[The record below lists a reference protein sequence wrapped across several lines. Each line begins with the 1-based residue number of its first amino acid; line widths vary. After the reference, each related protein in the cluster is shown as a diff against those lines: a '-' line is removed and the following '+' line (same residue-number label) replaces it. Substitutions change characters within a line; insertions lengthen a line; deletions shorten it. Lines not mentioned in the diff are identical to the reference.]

1 MKKKKAIQGL
11 QKYICVPDAYLK
23 GCSDQLFA
31 MVAEDGAHALKYGIV
46 KGMTLIFDREKAFRK
61 GCLSCFMWEDGP
73 EQEYKLSDETLGGY
87 THLGRLVV
95 GIRKY

>member
-11 QKYICVPDAYLK
+11 QKYICVPNAYLK
-23 GCSDQLFA
+23 ECSDQLFA
-31 MVAEDGAHALKYGIV
+31 MVVEDSAHALKYGIV

-61 GCLSCFMWEDGP
+61 GCLSCFMVKDGA
-73 EQEYKLSDETLGGY
+73 ETEYKLSDETLGGY
-87 THLGRLVV
+87 TYLGRLVA

>member
-11 QKYICVPDAYLK
+11 QKYICVPDSYLK

-31 MVAEDGAHALKYGIV
+31 MVVEDSAHTLRYGIV
-46 KGMTLIFDREKAFRK
+46 KGMTLIFDREKTFRK
-61 GCLSCFMWEDGP
+61 GCLSCFMLEDGP

-87 THLGRLVV
+87 THLGRLVA